1 MSCSGSR
8 FRSNSVGTATGQSR
22 SGMASLGPIL
32 FGALL
37 GAGLLTK
44 AYVLAFIP
52 LLIVVALIRIMRA
65 CGARQSA
72 AGLVLG
78 LTLPTT
84 MAGSWY
90 WRTWQS
96 TSTLSG
102 EQIDVAAARFTVAE
116 KLAAARKVDW
126 IVALDELAF
135 SHIWI
140 GAWSFS
146 GIRSWMYRVFELIAA
161 AAFGFI
167 WLCVRIGARSWREC
181 SLGLLGCKSGS
192 SCQQLSALLRGVGL
206 PRSRRFSRKMH
217 SGNLRLVSV
226 CRDHAGILDDCT
238 RHFLPGRKQ
247 LVQTGCGYWEPDC
260 RGSRSVHR
268 RFHSTAVLHRH

>member
-1 MSCSGSR
+1 MACSGSR
-8 FRSNSVGTATGQSR
+8 FRSNSVGAATGQSR

-44 AYVLAFIP
+44 AYWLAFIP
-52 LLIVVALIRIMRA
+52 LRIVVALIRIMRA

-146 GIRSWMYRVFELIAA
+146 GVRSWMYRVFELIAA
-161 AAFGFI
+161 AGAFRFI
-167 WLCVRIGARSWREC
+167 WLFVGIG
-181 SLGLLGCKSGS
+181 
-192 SCQQLSALLRGVGL
+192 
-206 PRSRRFSRKMH
+206 
-217 SGNLRLVSV
+217 
-226 CRDHAGILDDCT
+226 
-238 RHFLPGRKQ
+238 
-247 LVQTGCGYWEPDC
+247 
-260 RGSRSVHR
+260 
-268 RFHSTAVLHRH
+268 